1 MLEIDFQ
8 PGLERV
14 RETSRPRCDPQML
27 SPGDGESG
35 DGGDGGDNDDDIT
48 MVSGDVDADYLLA
61 CFNVP
66 EDTRHVA
73 AGGEDLIVVQEPENW
88 IFRKNCYF
96 VLEPTKSV
104 IFGKY

>member
-35 DGGDGGDNDDDIT
+35 DNGHDGGDGGNGGDGGDDD
-48 MVSGDVDADYLLA
+48 Y
-61 CFNVP
+61 NY
-66 EDTRHVA
+66 
-73 AGGEDLIVVQEPENW
+73 GEW
-88 IFRKNCYF
+88 
-96 VLEPTKSV
+96 
-104 IFGKY
+104 

>member
-1 MLEIDFQ
+1 MAVMVVMVVI
-8 PGLERV
+8 
-14 RETSRPRCDPQML
+14 TMMI
-27 SPGDGESG
+27 
-35 DGGDGGDNDDDIT
+35 IT

-88 IFRKNCYF
+88 IFRKKLLFCF
-96 VLEPTKSV
+96 VTDKKCHFWEILNGTRRTQASKSTIHV
-104 IFGKY
+104 GAQMSQGGFE

>member
-1 MLEIDFQ
+1 MMVVVMVVMVVMMI
-8 PGLERV
+8 
-14 RETSRPRCDPQML
+14 
-27 SPGDGESG
+27 
-35 DGGDGGDNDDDIT
+35 IT

-96 VLEPTKSV
+96 VL
-104 IFGKY
+104 

>member
-1 MLEIDFQ
+1 MV
-8 PGLERV
+8 RV
-14 RETSRPRCDPQML
+14 VIMAVMVVMVVI
-27 SPGDGESG
+27 
-35 DGGDGGDNDDDIT
+35 IT

-88 IFRKNCYF
+88 IFRKI
-96 VLEPTKSV
+96 V
-104 IFGKY
+104 IFL